1 LQAGGRRFESDHLH
15 RILGLD
21 PRNWCGVDRVV
32 SRRRERKPALMVL
45 HGTAMPL
52 VSPVGGVVLCQ
63 GESGSGA
70 SLGVPARMSDRMCC
84 PFDGVASS
92 EQVARSDDDCC
103 VLSESDPSCA
113 ESFSVVGD
121 GWR

>member
-1 LQAGGRRFESDHLH
+1 VRLWACLLACLTGCVA
-15 RILGLD
+15 
-21 PRNWCGVDRVV
+21 P
-32 SRRRERKPALMVL
+32 
-45 HGTAMPL
+45 
-52 VSPVGGVVLCQ
+52 Q
-63 GESGSGA
+63 GA
-70 SLGVPARMSDRMCC
+70 
-84 PFDGVASS
+84 ASS